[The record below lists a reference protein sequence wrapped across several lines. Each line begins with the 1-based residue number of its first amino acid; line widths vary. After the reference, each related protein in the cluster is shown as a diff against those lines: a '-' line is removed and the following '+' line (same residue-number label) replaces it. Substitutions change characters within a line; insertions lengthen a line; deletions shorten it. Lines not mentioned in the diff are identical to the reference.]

1 MAHSDYSGS
10 KVGKGVALSAAAVP
24 VADEQQETAH
34 DYDEWLERDSL
45 SARWVRFWFSPKR
58 TLWLNTPVRAL
69 AARIPLQSTDRVLD
83 LGCGYAGLLIYL
95 HRKIRFT
102 GTVEGLDCSARMVE
116 RAREEIRVR
125 GMQEHVNVRQGLATE
140 LPYADASLDAVLCTY
155 VIKHLS
161 DEPLR
166 TVLREVRRVL
176 KPGGRFCVWEAA
188 PSRHR
193 FMQVWNLKLLR
204 LGVSV
209 VHLRTAAELR
219 GFLEAAGFSDIQP
232 YGHGLYYFYPP
243 LPRAGYIATRSAEK

>member
-1 MAHSDYSGS
+1 MRRILKALGTLLA
-10 KVGKGVALSAAAVP
+10 VGLMTVPAIAA
-24 VADEQQETAH
+24 
-34 DYDEWLERDSL
+34 
-45 SARWVRFWFSPKR
+45 RFWARDISTMAVVAILIGIFS
-58 TLWLNTPVRAL
+58 
-69 AARIPLQSTDRVLD
+69 
-83 LGCGYAGLLIYL
+83 GYAGLLIYL

-102 GTVEGLDCSARMVE
+102 GTVEGLDCSVRMVE
-116 RAREEIRVR
+116 RAREEIRAR
-125 GMQEHVNVRQGLATE
+125 GMQEHVHVRQGLATE
-140 LPYADASLDAVLCTY
+140 LPYADASFDAVLCSY

-166 TVLREVRRVL
+166 AVLREVRRVL

-219 GFLEAAGFSDIQP
+219 GFLEEAGFSDIQP

-243 LPRAGYIATRSAEK
+243 LPRAGYIATRSA